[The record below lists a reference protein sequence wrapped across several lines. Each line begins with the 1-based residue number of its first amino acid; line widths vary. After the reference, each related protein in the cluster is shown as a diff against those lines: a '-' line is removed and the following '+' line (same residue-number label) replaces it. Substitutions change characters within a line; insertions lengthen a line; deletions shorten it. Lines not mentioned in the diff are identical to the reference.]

1 MKTVSA
7 IIRWFLLTITFC
19 CFVNTALM
27 AQDAP
32 FRPPAVPLVTFSP
45 YLSIWSGAD
54 KLTDKNTQ
62 HWTYREQSL
71 VSLIRIDEKTYLLM
85 GADPLTVQAFNQISL
100 KVFPTQWFEMFNKF
114 FKNIFIYSSY
124 KS

>member
-27 AQDAP
+27 AQDAH